1 MAWWL
6 LGKIVT
12 PRRNNRGFTE
22 WAIDATAQLFDVGI
36 AAGNLQPFDTHN
48 VARALTTA
56 SRVTTAR

>member
-1 MAWWL
+1 VVAP
-6 LGKIVT
+6 GEDCDT
-12 PRRNNRGFTE
+12 ASQQRGFTE